1 MARLIVKSPYIKCGG
16 SQGADG
22 YLRYIATRERVEII
36 PDDRPP
42 TCKQE
47 QLITKLVKDFPD
59 VKELLEYE
67 DYTVH
72 PTKANASSL
81 ITLALEEHW
90 KQVQQTDGYMQ
101 YIATRPRAERLGDH
115 GLFGD
120 AGHVDLDAAMSELEH
135 YTGNVWTHILSLRR
149 EDAERL
155 GYDNAQAWRALLRA
169 HRNDIAAAMHI
180 PPQDFRWYTAFH
192 DEGHHPHVHMM
203 AWSVKPGQ
211 AHLDRNGIRQ
221 MKSQLT
227 NDIFQ
232 QELLHVYEQK
242 SVSRDDLIRE
252 TRKVMLELSR
262 QMRETVCE
270 HTQAEQMIWKLSRQ
284 LGEVK
289 GKKSYGYLP
298 RPIKRQVDEIV
309 DQLERIPV
317 VNECYQKWWELQC
330 QVNAFYS
337 GKQQPRPPLSKQK
350 EFRAIRNAVI
360 REAENIRLG
369 KITFEDEKME
379 ERGEWVDNWEVS
391 YECLRL
397 RGRIEDNKL
406 PLAQRDEA
414 AEDLAQLSESGDVHA
429 HYFLGLLYRDGGLLL
444 PDAEQA
450 THWLALAAKRNL
462 PEAQYALGK
471 LYLSDDP
478 EVHDTDN
485 GIQWLERAAQNGNTD
500 AAYRLGKEYLTGKSV
515 QKDTVKAAEYL
526 RYATDQNH
534 PWASY
539 LLGKLYLTGN
549 GIHKDAEAAW
559 NCFRR
564 ADVYGHP
571 YAQYVL
577 ERQDQWHQPQLL
589 LTVSRLLYHMS
600 NIFRDNAPTVP
611 AQPRMQIDRKR
622 MRELQELR
630 IALGHQ
636 PDDHEE
642 EQTQTQTWG
651 GMTMKG
657 W

>member
-1 MARLIVKSPYIKCGG
+1 MARLIVKSPYIQCGK
-16 SQGADG
+16 QNADG

-42 TCKQE
+42 TRKQE
-47 QLITKLVKDFPD
+47 QLITKLTKDFPD

-81 ITLALEEHW
+81 ITLALVEHW

-115 GLFGD
+115 GLLGD
-120 AGHVDLDAAMSELEH
+120 TDHVDLDAAMSELEH
-135 YTGNVWTHILSLRR
+135 YTGNVWTHILSLHR

-155 GYDNAQAWRALLRA
+155 GYNNAQAWRTLLRA

-180 PPQDFRWYTAFH
+180 PPQDFRWYAAFH

-211 AHLDRNGIRQ
+211 AHLDRDGIRQ
-221 MKSQLT
+221 MKSRLT

-242 SVSRDDLIRE
+242 SVSRDELVRE

-262 QMRETVCE
+262 QMQETICE
-270 HTQAEQMIWKLSRQ
+270 HSQAEQMIWKLSQQ

-298 RPIKRQVDEIV
+298 RPMKRQVDEIV
-309 DQLERIPV
+309 NQLEQIPV

-337 GKQQPRPPLSKQK
+337 GKKQQRPPLSKQK

-360 REAENIRLG
+360 REAEDIRLG
-369 KITFEDEKME
+369 EVTFEDEKRE
-379 ERGEWVDNWEVS
+379 ERGEWVDNWDVS
-391 YECLRL
+391 YDCLRL
-397 RGRIEDNKL
+397 RARIEDRKL
-406 PLAQRDEA
+406 PLDQRDEA
-414 AEDLAQLSESGDVHA
+414 AEDLERLAEYGDVHA
-429 HYFLGLLYRDGGLLL
+429 QYFLGLLYRDGGLLL
-444 PDAEQA
+444 PDAERA
-450 THWLALAAKRNL
+450 AHWLALAAKRNL

-515 QKDTVKAAEYL
+515 QKDAVKAAEYL
-526 RYATDQNH
+526 RHAADQNH

-549 GIHKDAEAAW
+549 GVPRDEEAAW
-559 NCFRR
+559 NCFRM
-564 ADVYGHP
+564 ADAYGHP
-571 YAQYVL
+571 NAQYVL

-589 LTVSRLLYHMS
+589 MTVSRLLYHMS
-600 NIFRDNAPTVP
+600 NIFRDNAPAVP
-611 AQPRMQIDRKR
+611 AQPRLHIDRKR

-642 EQTQTQTWG
+642 EQTQTQSWG

>member
-1 MARLIVKSPYIKCGG
+1 MARLIVKSPYIQCGKQNA
-16 SQGADG
+16 SG
-22 YLRYIATRERVEII
+22 YLCYIATRERVEII

-42 TCKQE
+42 TRKQE
-47 QLITKLVKDFPD
+47 QLITKLTKDFPD

-67 DYTVH
+67 DYKAH
-72 PTKANASSL
+72 PTKAHASSL

-90 KQVQQTDGYMQ
+90 KQVQQTDGYMK

-120 AGHVDLDAAMSELEH
+120 ADHVDLDAAMSELEH
-135 YTGNVWTHILSLRR
+135 YTGNVWTHILSLHR

-155 GYDNAQAWRALLRA
+155 GYNNAQAWRALIRA

-180 PPQDFRWYTAFH
+180 PPQDFHWYAAFH

-211 AHLDRNGIRQ
+211 AHLDRDGIRQ

-232 QELLHVYEQK
+232 QELLYVYEQK
-242 SVSRDDLIRE
+242 SVSRDELVKE

-270 HTQAEQMIWKLSRQ
+270 YTLAEQMIWKLSRQ

-298 RPIKRQVDEIV
+298 RPMKRQVDEIV
-309 DQLERIPV
+309 DQLEQIPI

-330 QVNAFYS
+330 QVNEFYS
-337 GKQQPRPPLSKQK
+337 GNKQQRPPLSKQK

-369 KITFEDEKME
+369 KITFEDEKMK
-379 ERGEWVDNWEVS
+379 ERGEWVDNLVVS

-397 RGRIEDNKL
+397 RARIEDSRL

-414 AEDLAQLSESGDVHA
+414 VEDLEQLAKYGDVHA
-429 HYFLGLLYRDGGLLL
+429 QYFLGLLYRDGGLLL

-450 THWLALAAKRNL
+450 VHWLELAAKRNL
-462 PEAQYALGK
+462 PAAQYALGK

-478 EVHDTDN
+478 EVRDVDD
-485 GIQWLERAAQNGNTD
+485 GLRWLESAARNGKAD
-500 AAYRLGKEYLTGKSV
+500 AAYSLGKEYLTGKSV
-515 QKDTVKAAEYL
+515 QKDAAKAAEYL
-526 RYATDQNH
+526 RYAANQNH
-534 PWASY
+534 PWANY

-549 GIHKDAEAAW
+549 GVPKDEEAAW
-559 NCFRR
+559 NCFRM
-564 ADVYGHP
+564 ADAYGHP
-571 YAQYVL
+571 NAQYVL
-577 ERQDQWHQPQLL
+577 ERQEQWHQPQLL
-589 LTVSRLLYHMS
+589 LTVSRLFYHMS
-600 NIFRDNAPTVP
+600 NIFRDNAPIP
-611 AQPRMQIDRKR
+611 AAQQRLHIDRKR
-622 MRELQELR
+622 MQELQELR

>member
-1 MARLIVKSPYIKCGG
+1 MARLIVKSPYIQCGKQNAG
-16 SQGADG
+16 G

-42 TCKQE
+42 TRKQE
-47 QLITKLVKDFPD
+47 QLITKLTKDFPD

-67 DYTVH
+67 DYTAH
-72 PTKANASSL
+72 PTKAHASSL

-120 AGHVDLDAAMSELEH
+120 ADHVDLGAAMSELEH
-135 YTGNVWTHILSLRR
+135 YTGNVWTHILSLHR

-155 GYDNAQAWRALLRA
+155 GYNNAQAWRSLLRA

-180 PPQDFRWYTAFH
+180 PPQDFRWYAAFH

-369 KITFEDEKME
+369 KIAFEDERME

-391 YECLRL
+391 YESLWLRA
-397 RGRIEDNKL
+397 RIEDNKL
-406 PLAQRDEA
+406 PLDQRDEA
-414 AEDLAQLSESGDVHA
+414 AEDLERLAEYGDVHA
-429 HYFLGLLYRDGGLLL
+429 QYFLGLLYRDGGLLL
-444 PDAEQA
+444 PDTEQA
-450 THWLALAAKRNL
+450 VRWLELAAKRNL
-462 PEAQYALGK
+462 PAAQYALGK

-478 EVHDTDN
+478 EVRDIDE
-485 GIQWLERAAQNGNTD
+485 GIQWLKRAAQNGNAD

-515 QKDTVKAAEYL
+515 QKDAVKAAEYL
-526 RYATDQNH
+526 RHAADQNH
-534 PWASY
+534 RWANY

-549 GIHKDAEAAW
+549 GVPKDEETAW
-559 NCFRR
+559 NCFRI
-564 ADVYGHP
+564 ADAYGHP

-577 ERQDQWHQPQLL
+577 ERQEQWHQPQLL
-589 LTVSRLLYHMS
+589 MTVSRLLYHMS
-600 NIFRDNAPTVP
+600 NIFRDNAPVP
-611 AQPRMQIDRKR
+611 AAQPRLHIDRKR

>member
-16 SQGADG
+16 GQGADG
-22 YLRYIATRERVEII
+22 YMRYIATRERVEII

-42 TCKQE
+42 TRKQE
-47 QLITKLVKDFPD
+47 QLITKLTKDFPD

-67 DYTVH
+67 DYTEH
-72 PTKANASSL
+72 PTKVNASSL

-90 KQVQQTDGYMQ
+90 KQVQQTDGYMK

-115 GLFGD
+115 GLFSD
-120 AGHVDLDAAMSELEH
+120 ADRVDLNEAMSELEH
-135 YTGNVWTHILSLRR
+135 YTGNVWTHILSLHR

-155 GYDNAQAWRALLRA
+155 GYDNAQAWRALLRT

-180 PPQDFRWYTAFH
+180 PPQDFRWYAAFH
-192 DEGHHPHVHMM
+192 AEGHHPHVHMM
-203 AWSVKPGQ
+203 AWSVKLGQ
-211 AHLDRNGIRQ
+211 AHLDRDGIR
-221 MKSQLT
+221 SIRTQLT

-242 SVSRDDLIRE
+242 SVSRDELVRE
-252 TRKVMLELSR
+252 TRRVMLELSR

-284 LGEVK
+284 LGEIK
-289 GKKSYGYLP
+289 GRKSYGYLP
-298 RPIKRQVDEIV
+298 RPMKRQVDEIV
-309 DQLERIPV
+309 GQLEQIPV

-337 GKQQPRPPLSKQK
+337 GKKQPRPPLSKQK

-369 KITFEDEKME
+369 KITFEDEKLE
-379 ERGEWVDNWEVS
+379 ERGEWVDDLVVS
-391 YECLRL
+391 NQCLRL
-397 RGRIEDNKL
+397 RARIENRKL
-406 PLAQRDEA
+406 PLNQRDQAVE
-414 AEDLAQLSESGDVHA
+414 ELKWLAKYGDVHA
-429 HYFLGLLYRDGGLLL
+429 QYFLGLLYRDGGLLL

-450 THWLALAAKRNL
+450 VHWLELAAKRNL
-462 PEAQYALGK
+462 PAAQYVLGK

-478 EVHDTDN
+478 EVHDADN
-485 GIQWLERAAQNGNTD
+485 GIQWLERAAQNGNAD
-500 AAYRLGKEYLTGKSV
+500 AAYHLGKEYLTGKSV
-515 QKDTVKAAEYL
+515 QKDAVKAAEYL
-526 RYATDQNH
+526 RHAADQNH
-534 PWASY
+534 RWANY

-549 GIHKDAEAAW
+549 GVPKDEETAW
-559 NCFRR
+559 NCFRI
-564 ADVYGHP
+564 ADAYGHP

-577 ERQDQWHQPQLL
+577 ERQEQWHQPQLL
-589 LTVSRLLYHMS
+589 MTVSRLLYHMS
-600 NIFRDNAPTVP
+600 NIFRDNAPVP
-611 AQPRMQIDRKR
+611 AAQPRLHIDRKR

>member
-1 MARLIVKSPYIKCGG
+1 MARLIVKSPYIQCGKQNAG
-16 SQGADG
+16 G

-42 TCKQE
+42 TRKQE
-47 QLITKLVKDFPD
+47 QLITKLTKDFPD

-67 DYTVH
+67 DYTEH

-90 KQVQQTDGYMQ
+90 KQVQQTDGYMK
-101 YIATRPRAERLGDH
+101 YIATRPRAERLGEH
-115 GLFGD
+115 GLFSD
-120 AGHVDLDAAMSELEH
+120 ADRVDLNEAMSELEH
-135 YTGNVWTHILSLRR
+135 YTGNVWTHILSLHR

-180 PPQDFRWYTAFH
+180 PPQDFRWYAAFH

-369 KITFEDEKME
+369 KIAFEDERME

-391 YECLRL
+391 YESLWLRA
-397 RGRIEDNKL
+397 RIEDRKL

-414 AEDLAQLSESGDVHA
+414 VEDLERLAEYGDVHA
-429 HYFLGLLYRDGGLLL
+429 QYFLGLLYRDGGLLL
-444 PDAEQA
+444 PDTEQA
-450 THWLALAAKRNL
+450 VRWLELAAKRNL
-462 PEAQYALGK
+462 PAAQYALGK

-478 EVHDTDN
+478 EVHDADD
-485 GIQWLERAAQNGNTD
+485 GIQWLKRAAQNGNAD
-500 AAYRLGKEYLTGKSV
+500 AAYRLGKEYLTGKAV
-515 QKDTVKAAEYL
+515 QKDAVKAAEYL
-526 RYATDQNH
+526 RYAADQNH
-534 PWASY
+534 PWANY

-549 GIHKDAEAAW
+549 GVPKDEETAW
-559 NCFRR
+559 NCFRI
-564 ADVYGHP
+564 ADAYGHP

-577 ERQDQWHQPQLL
+577 ERQEQWHQPQLL
-589 LTVSRLLYHMS
+589 MTVSRLLYHMS
-600 NIFRDNAPTVP
+600 NIFRDSAPAVP
-611 AQPRMQIDRKR
+611 AQPKLRIDRKR

>member
-1 MARLIVKSPYIKCGG
+1 MARLIVKSPYIQCGKQNAG
-16 SQGADG
+16 G

-42 TCKQE
+42 TRKQE
-47 QLITKLVKDFPD
+47 QLITKLTKDFPD

-67 DYTVH
+67 DYTAH
-72 PTKANASSL
+72 PTKAHVSSL

-120 AGHVDLDAAMSELEH
+120 ADHVDLGAAMSELEH
-135 YTGNVWTHILSLRR
+135 YTGNVWTHILSLHR

-155 GYDNAQAWRALLRA
+155 GYNNAQAWRSLLRA

-180 PPQDFRWYTAFH
+180 PPQDFRWYAAFH

-369 KITFEDEKME
+369 KIAFEDERME

-391 YECLRL
+391 YESLWLRA
-397 RGRIEDNKL
+397 RIEDNKL
-406 PLAQRDEA
+406 PLDQRDEA
-414 AEDLAQLSESGDVHA
+414 AEDLERLAEYGDVHA
-429 HYFLGLLYRDGGLLL
+429 QYFLGLLYRDGGLLL
-444 PDAEQA
+444 PDTEQA
-450 THWLALAAKRNL
+450 VRWLELAAKRNL
-462 PEAQYALGK
+462 PAAQYALGK

-478 EVHDTDN
+478 EVHDADD
-485 GIQWLERAAQNGNTD
+485 GIQWLERAAQNGNAD
-500 AAYRLGKEYLTGKSV
+500 AAYHLGKEYLTGKSV
-515 QKDTVKAAEYL
+515 QKDAVKAAEYL
-526 RYATDQNH
+526 RHAADQNH
-534 PWASY
+534 RWANY

-549 GIHKDAEAAW
+549 GVPKDEETAW
-559 NCFRR
+559 NCFRI
-564 ADVYGHP
+564 ADAYGHP

-577 ERQDQWHQPQLL
+577 ERQEQWHQPQLL
-589 LTVSRLLYHMS
+589 MTVSRLLYHMS
-600 NIFRDNAPTVP
+600 NIFRDNAPVP
-611 AQPRMQIDRKR
+611 AAQPRLHIDRKR